1 MDAAAKRGYMGRQGW
16 LAMVTHPSAPVLLQE
31 TIVPAGHN
39 TLLMGLWAA
48 KDGAAQSSRDS
59 EQDLKMR

>member
-1 MDAAAKRGYMGRQGW
+1 MGRQGW